1 MSDNVFWYVVWI
13 EFSTTMTSS
22 HTFLW
27 PKQKNERKSLPPP
40 AKNDVSTASKNN
52 LLWLSCKKTP
62 SCPGNFNRT
71 WWGSSGIQKQNVRRA
86 ELNLCNLLYMFWGRM
101 SHVSRKSL
109 NLYCVNSGDTGTTW
123 PRLSYDMLKNDS
135 CNKPWRPGLRTTN
148 HLDTSTV
155 TAGAC

>member
-27 PKQKNERKSLPPP
+27 PKQKNAMTSLPPP

-71 WWGSSGIQKQNVRRA
+71 WWGSSEIRKQNVNKKHEAKMGSSKQRVRPKIKTTRTQS
-86 ELNLCNLLYMFWGRM
+86 LYIIFCICFGDVCHMFHG
-101 SHVSRKSL
+101 SHSTSTVSIQGIL
-109 NLYCVNSGDTGTTW
+109 V
-123 PRLSYDMLKNDS
+123 
-135 CNKPWRPGLRTTN
+135 RPGL
-148 HLDTSTV
+148 DYQ
-155 TAGAC
+155 